1 MAVRTQ
7 DPFFESPSIP
17 TKRRAKNGPERRT
30 VQKKERKKGVT
41 TTTMRKGKIDSNH
54 SDGGKI
60 MLY

>member
-30 VQKKERKKGVT
+30 GSKERKKGVT